1 MAHDRLALATRAAP
15 LYSHARRVC
24 VPSRGKQ
31 VHAADSRVLL
41 YPIAGLSASAIV
53 GAFAIFVHRMSEPV
67 KRD

>member
-1 MAHDRLALATRAAP
+1 M
-15 LYSHARRVC
+15 SVC

>member
-1 MAHDRLALATRAAP
+1 MC
-15 LYSHARRVC
+15 VC

>member
-1 MAHDRLALATRAAP
+1 MAHDRLALATRRAP
-15 LYSHARRVC
+15 LFSRAPCVC
-24 VPSRGKQ
+24 VPSCGKQ